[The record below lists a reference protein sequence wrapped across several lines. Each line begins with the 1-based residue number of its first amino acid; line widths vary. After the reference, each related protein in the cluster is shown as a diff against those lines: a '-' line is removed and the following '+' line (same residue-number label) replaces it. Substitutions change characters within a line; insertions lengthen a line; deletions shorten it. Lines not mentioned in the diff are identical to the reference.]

1 MKSSVSSSNEHE
13 LSHVS
18 SRLFSVVVSSFAPI
32 RTSSKYIV
40 IRELLQKKKSGR
52 VLGRGLRKSG
62 VNLSGFWAAC
72 TGRRRVFASA
82 AVCS

>member
-1 MKSSVSSSNEHE
+1 VKHACMFCLNN
-13 LSHVS
+13 
-18 SRLFSVVVSSFAPI
+18 
-32 RTSSKYIV
+32 
-40 IRELLQKKKSGR
+40 RELLQKKKSGR